1 LGIFPEDVPAGAG
14 PTPAKTIFLL
24 HATRPLS
31 AIILHMRTIIRLLVA
46 GAAFATGMGAA
57 AADSLPEIR
66 ISDVDL
72 FYRVYD
78 AADGAPSAATLQKDY
93 LDAGSDGLKQF
104 IPQRIVSADKL
115 AEAIRKHAETYE
127 RARTCAA
134 ELPDVRQRVAAALKK
149 LGEIYPAAKF
159 PPVTMVI
166 GRGTSGGTTGPA
178 GVLIGI
184 EMTCQADWM
193 QANVGD
199 RLVHLIAHEYAHVQ
213 QSMVEHI
220 DNPVGT
226 LTVLQ
231 ASMVEGI
238 AELIAELTS
247 GSISNA
253 HLQRYAAGR
262 ELEIE
267 RAFLADSNK
276 TDLSAWLYNG
286 RGTPERPGDLGYWVG
301 YRIAKQF
308 YERSP
313 DKLAAVAELL
323 EMEDP
328 EAIVRR
334 SGWVERV
341 RPAVK

>member
-1 LGIFPEDVPAGAG
+1 MQLLITGAVLAAGMS
-14 PTPAKTIFLL
+14 
-24 HATRPLS
+24 R
-31 AIILHMRTIIRLLVA
+31 
-46 GAAFATGMGAA
+46 AA
-57 AADSLPEIR
+57 AESLPEIR
-66 ISDVDL
+66 ISDVEL

-78 AADGAPSAATLQKDY
+78 ATGGAPSAATLQKDY
-93 LDAGSDGLKQF
+93 LDAGSDGLRQF
-104 IPQRIVSADKL
+104 IPQRIVSAEKL
-115 AEAIRKHAETYE
+115 AEAIRKHPETYE
-127 RARTCAA
+127 RTRTCAA
-134 ELPDVRQRVAAALKK
+134 ELPDVRQRVAASLKK

-166 GRGTSGGTTGPA
+166 GRGNSGGTTGAA
-178 GVLIGI
+178 GVLIGV
-184 EMTCQADWM
+184 ETACQADWM
-193 QANVGD
+193 QADVGD

-213 QSMVEHI
+213 QAMVERI
-220 DNPVGT
+220 ENPSGT

-231 ASMVEGI
+231 ASMVEGT

-286 RGTPERPGDLGYWVG
+286 PGTPERPGDLGYWVG

-328 EAIVRR
+328 EAVVKR